1 MQNSSIEHFKC
12 DVRRF
17 DTIDSEI
24 KEINDK
30 MKPLK
35 DRLKELKDSKKNLE
49 NTICSFMET
58 NEIGECKLQEG
69 ALLFK
74 ESKNI
79 IPLKKE
85 DIKNNILKFFSE
97 HNNDEFKKY
106 SPEEKSEILF
116 KFVYENR
123 EYKENKTLKRIMD

>member
-17 DTIDSEI
+17 DTIDNEI

-74 ESKNI
+74 ESKNV

-85 DIKNNILKFFSE
+85 DIKNNILKFFNE
-97 HNNDEFKKY
+97 YYNEEFKKY
-106 SPEEKSEILF
+106 SPEEKSEALF

-123 EYKENKTLKRIMD
+123 QYKENKILKRIAE